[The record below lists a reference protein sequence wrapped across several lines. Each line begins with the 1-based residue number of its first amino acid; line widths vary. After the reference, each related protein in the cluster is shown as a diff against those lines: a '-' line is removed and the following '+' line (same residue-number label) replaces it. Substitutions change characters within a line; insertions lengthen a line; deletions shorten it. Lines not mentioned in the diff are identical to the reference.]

1 MPQRSPALPR
11 RTPLA
16 PAGRPRPAHD
26 EPRDARA
33 HGHDAAA
40 GWMAAVVRA
49 QQAVAA
55 AGVELDAILRTAA
68 EEARSLTGAPGT
80 LVALVEEGE
89 CVARAAS
96 GALAPFVGMRGP
108 ADAGIMGPVL
118 QSGEPAR
125 VDDAGAD
132 PRVNRGAFRRMD
144 VRSALLVPLTVR
156 GAALGVLEAGSPR
169 PGAFTEADLHAL
181 HLLAANVAAAVDAA
195 RRYAALAA
203 SHRALEEAQGALVEN
218 EWKYRS
224 LFEAT
229 AEALFVV
236 EREGEDDFVYTEVNS
251 AFTQA
256 TGFER
261 AGFLGHTPAEA
272 LPRGVAERVT
282 ALYREVCETGVSLE
296 IEHANPLPRG
306 AVTTRTRLHPI
317 PGRDRRITRVLGL
330 AEDITERV
338 RDRRRLEAY
347 ARELERSNRELQ
359 AFAYVASH
367 DLQEPLRKVQAFGDR
382 LQEQCG
388 EALGGQGRD
397 YLARM
402 RGAAARMSSLVH
414 DLLEFSRVASRPVV
428 LEEVSLDGVAAG
440 VVADLQ
446 ARLDETGGRVEAEAL
461 PTVTADATQMRQ
473 LLQNL
478 VGNALKFHRPG
489 VPPVVRVSAET
500 VRGAAVPSWRLEV
513 ADEGVGFDPAEA
525 ERIFA
530 PFQRLHGRAEFEGT
544 GMGLAICRRIAERHG
559 GTITAAARPGEG
571 AVFTVTLPLT
581 PPAAAIAAEER

>member
-1 MPQRSPALPR
+1 MPHRSLALPR
-11 RTPLA
+11 RTPSAL
-16 PAGRPRPAHD
+16 RPAAD
-26 EPRDARA
+26 QPRDARA
-33 HGHDAAA
+33 HAHDAAA
-40 GWMAAVVRA
+40 GWLAAVVRA

-55 AGVELDAILRTAA
+55 AGVELDAILRAA
-68 EEARSLTGAPGT
+68 ADEARTLTGAPGT
-80 LVALVEEGE
+80 LVALMEGGD
-89 CVARAAS
+89 CVATAAS
-96 GALAPFVGMRGP
+96 GVLAPFVGMRRP
-108 ADAGIMGPVL
+108 ADAGITGVVV
-118 QSGEPAR
+118 QSGAPA
-125 VDDAGAD
+125 VVEDAEAD
-132 PRVNRGAFRRMD
+132 PRVNRAAFRRMGI
-144 VRSALLVPLTVR
+144 RSALLVPLTVR

-203 SHRALEEAQGALVEN
+203 SHRALEEAQRALIEN

-229 AEALFVV
+229 AEALFLV
-236 EREGEDDFVYTEVNS
+236 EREGEDGFVYTEVNS
-251 AFTQA
+251 AFTQV
-256 TGFER
+256 TGFDR
-261 AGFLGHTPAEA
+261 ADFLGHTPAEA

-296 IEHANPLPRG
+296 VEHTTPLPRG

-317 PGRDRRITRVLGL
+317 PGRDRRTTRVLGL
-330 AEDITERV
+330 AEDVTDRV

-382 LQEQCG
+382 LQERCG
-388 EALGGQGRD
+388 EALGEQGRD

-414 DLLEFSRVASRPVV
+414 DLLELSRAASRPVA
-428 LEEVSLDGVAAG
+428 LEEVALDAVAAA
-440 VVADLQ
+440 VTADLQ
-446 ARLDETGGRVEAEAL
+446 ARLSETGGRVETGPL

-489 VPPVVRVSAET
+489 TPPVVRIRAGAAEE
-500 VRGAAVPSWRLEV
+500 AAVPSWRLVV
-513 ADEGVGFDPAEA
+513 ADDGIGFEEADA

-530 PFQRLHGRAEFEGT
+530 PFQRLHGRAEYEGT

-581 PPAAAIAAEER
+581 PPAAAIAPAAEAR